1 MAIYATKQDLE
12 TRDGSMLY
20 NFALDRSTDTIN
32 DTWIDEALATADDEI
47 NGYLSRRY
55 VLPLPTVPDML
66 KREAIVI
73 AFYWLADRDNQATTL
88 LQERYDRAIAK
99 VKEIAVGKVD
109 LGLPTPDQPPEGAVG
124 KVDLVQ
130 ENERLFTRNSL
141 RGVL

>member
-12 TRDGSMLY
+12 DRDGSMLY
-20 NFALDRSTDTIN
+20 NFALDRSTDTLN

-55 VLPLPTVPDML
+55 VLPLPTVPDLL
-66 KREAIVI
+66 KRQAIVI
-73 AFYWLADRDNQATTL
+73 AFYWLGDRDNQVTDL
-88 LQERYDRAIAK
+88 LQKRYDSAIAK
-99 VKEIAVGKVD
+99 VKEIAAGKLD

-124 KVDLVQ
+124 KVELVQ
-130 ENERLFTRNSL
+130 DNERLFTRDSL

>member
-55 VLPLPTVPDML
+55 VLPLPTVPDLL

-73 AFYWLADRDNQATTL
+73 AFYWLADRDNQATNL
-88 LQERYDRAIAK
+88 LQDRYDRAIAK
-99 VKEIAVGKVD
+99 VKEIA
-109 LGLPTPDQPPEGAVG
+109 AG